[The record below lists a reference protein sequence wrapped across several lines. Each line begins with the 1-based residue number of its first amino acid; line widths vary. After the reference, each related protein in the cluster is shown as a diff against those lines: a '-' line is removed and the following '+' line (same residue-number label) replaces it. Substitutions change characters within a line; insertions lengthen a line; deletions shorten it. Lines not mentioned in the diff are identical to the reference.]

1 MSAVPVLPHLRRCCR
16 CNGTAKCLRCA
27 CVRNGTP
34 CSYCLPGEAGNCHN
48 TLSSGQLSSVT
59 RPPSASSVQSS
70 ASSAQ
75 ASQPFVPS
83 SASSAQASQSL
94 VPPPAPRPPPPAPAT
109 QARQLSRVSPP
120 PSSPP
125 EAGLPSLST
134 ILQSSIPTLQHVPKG
149 ARNRWA
155 RVLAE
160 SLSSVTEDPGD
171 GPRKPACRAPLAL
184 A

>member
-1 MSAVPVLPHLRRCCR
+1 MSAAPVLLHLRRCCR

-48 TLSSGQLSSVT
+48 TLSSGHLSSTT
-59 RPPSASSVQSS
+59 RPPSASSIQSS

-94 VPPPAPRPPPPAPAT
+94 VPPPASAA

-149 ARNRWA
+149 ARDRWA

-160 SLSSVTEDPGD
+160 SLSSVTEDPVVD
-171 GPRKPACRAPLAL
+171 PAGPGSSC
-184 A
+184 